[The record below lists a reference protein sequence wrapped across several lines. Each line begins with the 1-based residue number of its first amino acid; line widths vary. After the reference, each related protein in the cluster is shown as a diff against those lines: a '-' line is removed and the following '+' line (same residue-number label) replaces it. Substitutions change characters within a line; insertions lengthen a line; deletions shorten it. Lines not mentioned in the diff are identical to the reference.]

1 MSSPRGNP
9 ARQPSLREHN
19 LGLTLAEIA
28 DHGPAS
34 RARLAT
40 ATGLTKAT
48 VSSLVDTLVSGGLVR
63 EVGPNG
69 APGPNGAHGSS
80 GGPDP
85 AGSPARVGRPGSP
98 IALAADGAVGI
109 GLEINVDY
117 LATCTVD
124 LAGGVRQRQLVT
136 ADFRR
141 GRIGSA
147 LDRAAAALVTAMG
160 AARDAGVP
168 VAGVAVGVPGLVD
181 NAADAGGA
189 LLRLAPNLGWRDVAI
204 LDELRARAA
213 GPSLPPGLAMTL
225 DNEANRAALGE
236 LWCGGHRAADGGPLR
251 TFVYVSGEIGVGAGL
266 VVEGQ
271 LFRGLRGFSGE
282 IGHLPI
288 AAVGIAQPCSCGA
301 YGCLEQLAGQEA
313 ILRAAGLHAVDGAG
327 AGLPAADGLGTGNGS
342 PDGPVGEL
350 VRLAGLGDPAALAAI
365 ADAGTALGTGI
376 SAVLNLV
383 DADTVVLG
391 GLYARLAPWLVPSV
405 EREIAVRALA
415 ASWAPV
421 QVLVSRLGGEAAVR
435 GAAMSVVRGVI
446 EDPAGYLAESAPA
459 PR

>member
-1 MSSPRGNP
+1 MSASRGNP

-19 LGLTLAEIA
+19 LGLTLAELA
-28 DHGPAS
+28 DRGPAS
-34 RARLAT
+34 RARLAS

-48 VSSLVDTLVSGGLVR
+48 VSSLVDTLIAGGLVR
-63 EVGPNG
+63 EVGPVREVGTIREVGTVLEVGPVREVGPVG
-69 APGPNGAHGSS
+69 AQPS
-80 GGPDP
+80 
-85 AGSPARVGRPGSP
+85 GSPARLGRPGSP
-98 IALAADGAVGI
+98 IALAADGPVGI

-147 LDRAAAALVTAMG
+147 LDRAAAALVAAVA
-160 AARDAGVP
+160 AAREAALP

-181 NAADAGGA
+181 NASDDGPA

-204 LDELRARAA
+204 LDELRTRAGA
-213 GPSLPPGLAMTL
+213 ALPAGLAMTL

-236 LWCGGHRAADGGPLR
+236 LWCGGHQSGDGTPLR

-266 VVEGQ
+266 VVDGQ

-288 AAVGIAQPCSCGA
+288 AAVGITTPCSCGA

-313 ILRAAGLHAVDGAG
+313 ILRAAGLQAAG
-327 AGLPAADGLGTGNGS
+327 VRGTGNGN

-446 EDPAGYLAESAPA
+446 EDPAGYLAEPAPA